1 MSWASALSSLGAW
14 EQALREWQVSQKVPA
29 ELNLESPSPISNE
42 ERAICLTGEA
52 RALKE
57 LGRRAEARDRA
68 AEALGYDSGNDEAEE
83 LLEELD
89 G

>member
-1 MSWASALSSLGAW
+1 MEWAAALAALGRW
-14 EQALREWQVSQKVPA
+14 EEALREWKVAPQVPD
-29 ELNLESPSPISNE
+29 ELNLGSPSPLSNE
-42 ERAICLTGEA
+42 DRAVCLAGRA

-57 LGRRAEARDRA
+57 LGRSAEARERA
-68 AEALGYDSGNDEAEE
+68 AEALGYDAGNDEAEA